1 VRETLDSLV
10 DRGFVSMDGLSV
22 EPTSLGRLASKYY
35 LDLATARRFHDLSGR
50 SYVDVD
56 AVLDAVA
63 GASEFD
69 SVSCRA
75 AETDAVDS
83 VLAGVD
89 TPLEGGN
96 RKVLAICRA
105 AMSGSTPTELRS
117 DAWVIRQNALRL
129 LAALREFLDTF
140 AGPRA
145 ANLARRVEARVE
157 HGVSRDAVGLTAVD
171 GVGSRRAGRLSSA
184 GLRTPADLV
193 AAGTETLTR
202 ADLSEGV
209 AERVVDSAKSLPA
222 IELDWGAFPD
232 TVTRGTSN
240 VQEVTVANTGGGA
253 RTGVRVTVNGVE
265 MTTKTTYL
273 SDATR
278 VPVGVFGATDDE
290 LTFRVEVTFPD
301 LPLLPV
307 SEERTVRVVD

>member
-1 VRETLDSLV
+1 MSELK
-10 DRGFVSMDGLSV
+10 V

-35 LDLATARRFHDLSGR
+35 LDLATAQRFYELSQR
-50 SYVDVD
+50 DYIDVD
-56 AVLDAVA
+56 AVLDCVSA
-63 GASEFD
+63 ASEFD
-69 SVSCRA
+69 SVSARS
-75 AETDAVDS
+75 AETDAVNS
-83 VLAGVD
+83 VLTGVD
-89 TPLEGGN
+89 SNLEGGN

-105 AMSGSTPTELRS
+105 SMTGSTPADLRS

-140 AGPRA
+140 SGPRA
-145 ANLARRVEARVE
+145 ANLARRIEARVD

-171 GVGSRRAGRLSSA
+171 GIGSRRASRLASA

-193 AAGTETLTR
+193 AAGVTELTR

-209 AERVVDSAKSLPA
+209 AERVVKSAKGLPA
-222 IELDWGAFPD
+222 IDIDWGAFPD
-232 TVTRGTSN
+232 TVARGTS
-240 VQEVTVANTGGGA
+240 TVKQVGITNTGGNA
-253 RTGVRVTVNGVE
+253 RTGIRVTVNDVE

-273 SDATR
+273 SDSTR

-290 LTFRVEVTFPD
+290 LTFRVEVSFPD

-307 SEERTVRVVD
+307 HEDRVVRVVD